1 MSTLAFLFY
10 YITPYIAV
18 AVFVGGMAYRLYRW
32 YQRKPVAGHLSLYPR
47 PHRRLGPFLEMLIET
62 ITLKMIFNAI
72 KISGS
77 ALPITAGL
85 ALHAALFLTLLHHVP
100 VFVSIP
106 PVEGTAAWIAFGTLM
121 GIAFLAFL
129 AYALGH
135 RLGGP
140 RKYLSVPQDY
150 LALLLLIGIAVTGLH
165 IHLLHTLDYGELN
178 RFFLGLATFR
188 WQPVPQSAGSS
199 FIWHF
204 ALVQLLMVYFPFSKF
219 THMVG
224 YPLAKMVAYS

>member
-1 MSTLAFLFY
+1 MATLAFLFY

-32 YQRKPVAGHLSLYPR
+32 YQRKPVAAHLSLYPR
-47 PHRRLGPFLEMLIET
+47 PHRRWGAFMEMLIET
-62 ITLKMIFNAI
+62 VTLKMVFNAI
-72 KISGS
+72 KVSGS

-85 ALHAALFLTLLHHVP
+85 ALHAALFLVLLHHVP

-106 PVEGTAAWIAFGTLM
+106 LVEGTVLWIAFGTLM
-121 GIAFLAFL
+121 GILFLAL
-129 AYALGH
+129 LTYALGE
-135 RLGGP
+135 RLGGR
-140 RKYLSVPQDY
+140 RKLLSVPQDY

-165 IHLLHTLDYGELN
+165 IHLLHRLDYGELT
-178 RFFLGLATFR
+178 RFFLGLATFH
-188 WQPVPQSAGSS
+188 WQPIPQSAGSA

-204 ALVQLLMVYFPFSKF
+204 AFVQLLMVYFPFSKF
-219 THMVG
+219 SHMVG